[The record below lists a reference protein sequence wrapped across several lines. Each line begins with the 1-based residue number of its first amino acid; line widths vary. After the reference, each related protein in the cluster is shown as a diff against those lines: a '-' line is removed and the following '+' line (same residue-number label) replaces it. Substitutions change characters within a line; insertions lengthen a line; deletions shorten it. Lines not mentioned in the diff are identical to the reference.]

1 MKPVHLL
8 YASAFV
14 LGSASL
20 LVPKVAL
27 FSVLLSVIALA
38 ASTREVGAHRKRLLG
53 ALVLSSV
60 LASAGT
66 IRFVLVEAMP
76 GIIEARGR
84 DSSAK
89 AVSLLREILFAEDAA
104 RRNGMIDPD
113 GDRVGSAGLLGEL
126 TGASPARGGAAL
138 PVPPLSPRLA
148 PRVATRSGPATEND
162 GYLFLVCVPTKEG
175 ALSAEPSAAFDD
187 ESAERRFVAYA
198 WPATDRGPATS
209 AFSLDEHERILEDK
223 NQTPEGL
230 RLVGAAR
237 SPACDDALAP
247 ETRERYVAW
256 RGKKPRVSLPGDR
269 P

>member
-1 MKPVHLL
+1 MKPVHSL

-14 LGSASL
+14 LGSMSL

-38 ASTREVGAHRKRLLG
+38 AWTREVGAHRKRLLS
-53 ALVLSSV
+53 ALVFSSV

-89 AVSLLREILFAEDAA
+89 AVSLLREILFAENAA
-104 RRNGMIDPD
+104 RRNAMIDPD
-113 GDRVGSAGLLGEL
+113 GDGIGSAGLLGEL
-126 TGASPARGGAAL
+126 TGAVPARGRSVL

-162 GYLFLVCVPTKEG
+162 GYLFLVCVPTKGG
-175 ALSAEPSAAFDD
+175 ALSAEPSSTFDD
-187 ESAERRFVAYA
+187 EAAERRFVAYA
-198 WPATDRGPATS
+198 WPATDSGPAS
-209 AFSLDEHERILEDK
+209 SVFQLDEHEGILEDP
-223 NQTPEGL
+223 NRTEGGL
-230 RLVGAAR
+230 RLVGPAR

-247 ETRERYVAW
+247 PTRERYVPW
-256 RGKKPRVSLPGDR
+256 RGKKPRESLPGDR